1 MYFRYCISSISP
13 NIRCLEASTKPDHYS
28 RNMIL
33 TVERDVNSIHFNH
46 MKVTN
51 VILKLENNIGF
62 IEEKAHTFAVN

>member
-1 MYFRYCISSISP
+1 
-13 NIRCLEASTKPDHYS
+13 
-28 RNMIL
+28 MIL

-51 VILKLENNIGF
+51 VILKLENNIGIMF